1 MNFDRI
7 SSTIDVNIMQQSH
20 VTMIGGAYGL
30 CKDLVRCGLGS
41 LTIVDFDSIAATNPA
56 RQDFYTSD
64 LGKYK
69 VEAVAAELKKINP
82 SVEIEYHIRDYCEI
96 SQQEHDTLF
105 GHTDLFIFGT
115 DYFPAQAR
123 GNFEATRINK
133 PAIWI
138 GLYQGGRAGEIIYHV
153 PGVTEACYRCIC
165 SSRYRAFYSNPTS
178 VTVSSDGGT
187 IFDLHF
193 VDAIAGPLAAGIITL
208 GADNRIGRLIEKL
221 GNRNLLQMKLDPD
234 YTLGSK
240 DIFRNYLGNHPA
252 NFSFTTITLPMERD
266 PNCPDCSA
274 QHNQPS
280 ENVQS

>member
-1 MNFDRI
+1 MGPAETDHIITNF
-7 SSTIDVNIMQQSH
+7 
-20 VTMIGGAYGL
+20 Y
-30 CKDLVRCGLGS
+30 
-41 LTIVDFDSIAATNPA
+41 FD
-56 RQDFYTSD
+56 
-64 LGKYK
+64 
-69 VEAVAAELKKINP
+69 
-82 SVEIEYHIRDYCEI
+82 IRDYCEI